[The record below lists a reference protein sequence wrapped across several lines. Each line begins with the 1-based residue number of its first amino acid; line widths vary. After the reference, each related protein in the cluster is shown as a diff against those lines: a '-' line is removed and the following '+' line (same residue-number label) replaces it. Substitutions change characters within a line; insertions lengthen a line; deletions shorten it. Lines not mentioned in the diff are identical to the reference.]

1 VARPR
6 RRTASRGGRRRLE
19 PFDARL
25 AREAHLEAVAAA
37 IWVGDIEGLR
47 EAARAA
53 RAAPPA
59 PDAPRL
65 VDLVLDAF
73 AIRYSEGHAAAVPA
87 MSRALEAVL
96 AANVTGQGLT
106 SWLWLAGSRVAGVL
120 ALELWDWDSRRA
132 LAARQVERARDG
144 GALVQLQFALD
155 YLAAA
160 HVLAGDLAAA
170 ARLSDEDKLLAEATG
185 NPPAGYIAMALEALR
200 GNEPEASQLIEAT
213 AKEAATRGLV
223 PIVTLASYSSAVLYN
238 GLSRHD
244 AARDA
249 ARDAFEHDILGY
261 RTFFGP
267 ELAEAASRTG
277 DMELVAA
284 VDRWLAERVRATP
297 TDWALGMAA
306 RVRALLA
313 HGDAAEND
321 YRESIERLGRTP
333 LRLELARGHLLYG
346 EWLRRERRRV
356 DAREQLRAAHE
367 MFSSMGLEA
376 FAERARRELVAA
388 GARVRKRTVETR
400 DDLTPQEVAIARLA
414 AEGLSNPEIGTRL
427 YLSRRTVEW
436 HLKKEFTKLGIT
448 SRVQLGA
455 ALPDAERVAATV

>member
-1 VARPR
+1 
-6 RRTASRGGRRRLE
+6 
-19 PFDARL
+19 
-25 AREAHLEAVAAA
+25 
-37 IWVGDIEGLR
+37 
-47 EAARAA
+47 
-53 RAAPPA
+53 
-59 PDAPRL
+59 
-65 VDLVLDAF
+65 
-73 AIRYSEGHAAAVPA
+73 
-87 MSRALEAVL
+87 
-96 AANVTGQGLT
+96 
-106 SWLWLAGSRVAGVL
+106 
-120 ALELWDWDSRRA
+120 
-132 LAARQVERARDG
+132 
-144 GALVQLQFALD
+144 
-155 YLAAA
+155 
-160 HVLAGDLAAA
+160 
-170 ARLSDEDKLLAEATG
+170 
-185 NPPAGYIAMALEALR
+185 
-200 GNEPEASQLIEAT
+200 
-213 AKEAATRGLV
+213 
-223 PIVTLASYSSAVLYN
+223 
-238 GLSRHD
+238 
-244 AARDA
+244 
-249 ARDAFEHDILGY
+249 
-261 RTFFGP
+261 
-267 ELAEAASRTG
+267 
-277 DMELVAA
+277 MELVAA